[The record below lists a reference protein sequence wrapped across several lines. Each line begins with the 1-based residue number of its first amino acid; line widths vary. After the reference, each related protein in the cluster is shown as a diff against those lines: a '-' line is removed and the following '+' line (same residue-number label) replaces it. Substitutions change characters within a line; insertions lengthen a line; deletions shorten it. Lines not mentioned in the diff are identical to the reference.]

1 MAFSDLRLQHFRSYG
16 DYSVKLSSGVNI
28 VVGPNGS
35 GKTNLLEALYMLCVG
50 SSFRVADRDTL
61 QYGQEWFR
69 LDGSWHGQKRT
80 LTYKLLGEN
89 TEKQFV
95 IDGAKKARLTHQYKV
110 PVVLFEPTDL
120 LLLSGSPSG
129 RRDYLDGL
137 LAKLQPDF
145 TWLRHQMER
154 VLVQRNSMLKRRLNA
169 AALEDQLFVWDIKF
183 AELSSQV
190 VLRRLWLIEQINQ
203 RLSGL
208 YSQIAHKDSLVDMAY
223 VSNVPASNYQA
234 GLLQLL
240 SANVSRDVERGFTG
254 FGPQRDDFAIKL
266 NGALSTKSASR
277 GEMRSLLLALK
288 IIELQ
293 LLSEQSDYAPLLL
306 LDDVFSEL
314 DNTRRQALAELAKSH
329 QTLITTTDAD
339 NLVGKFFE
347 HYKRIETSS

>member
-1 MAFSDLRLQHFRSYG
+1 MAFDSLRLQHFRSYG
-16 DYSVKLSSGVNI
+16 DYAVNLGQGVNI

-50 SSFRVADRDTL
+50 GSFRVADRDTL
-61 QYGQEWFR
+61 QHGEQWFR
-69 LDGSWHGQKRT
+69 LDGVWHGQKRT
-80 LTYKLLGEN
+80 LTYKLLGDN
-89 TEKQFV
+89 IEKQFV

-129 RRDYLDGL
+129 RRNYLDGL

-145 TWLRHQMER
+145 TWLHHQMER
-154 VLVQRNSMLKRRLNA
+154 VLVQRNSMLKRRLSA
-169 AALEDQLFVWDIKF
+169 LQLEDQLFVWDIKF
-183 AELSSQV
+183 AELAAQV
-190 VLRRLWLIEQINQ
+190 VSRRLWLIEQIDTK
-203 RLSGL
+203 LSGL
-208 YSQIAHKDSLVDMAY
+208 YSQIAHKTSAAEIAY
-223 VSNVPASNYQA
+223 VSSIPTGNYQA
-234 GLLQLL
+234 GLLQFL

-254 FGPQRDDFAIKL
+254 FGPQRDDFAITL
-266 NGALSTKSASR
+266 NGSPATKSASR

-293 LLSEQSDYAPLLL
+293 LLAEQSDYAPLLL

-339 NLVGKFFE
+339 NLVGKFFD
-347 HYKRIETSS
+347 HYKRIETK